1 MPFEDAYQKGL
12 IKSNVADLV
21 KSDDRYGAS
30 SVASSFLKNLLM
42 DYIEGHKCRKR

>member
-21 KSDDRYGAS
+21 NSDDRYGAS
-30 SVASSFLKNLLM
+30 NIAASFLKEFVNGL
-42 DYIEGHKCRKR
+42 YRRT